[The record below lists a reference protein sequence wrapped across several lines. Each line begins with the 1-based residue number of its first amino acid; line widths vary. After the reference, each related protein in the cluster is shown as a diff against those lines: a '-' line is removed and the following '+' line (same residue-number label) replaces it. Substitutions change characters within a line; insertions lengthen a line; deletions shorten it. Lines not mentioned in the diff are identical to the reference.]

1 MLSRSDVRVLLNE
14 QATALASKLPQVLA
28 RQQRLPS
35 AMLCSDFMHPD
46 IVRARQLGDCPV
58 VMMSALKGSRVA
70 ELMDAV
76 LAAHDVWRARVSTAD
91 LLRFVPNLAHS
102 AGRASVRC

>member
-1 MLSRSDVRVLLNE
+1 MRVLLKE

-28 RQQRLPS
+28 RQERLPS
-35 AMLCSDFMHPD
+35 ALLYSYFLHTDRVC
-46 IVRARQLGDCPV
+46 ARQLGDCPV

-76 LAAHDVWRARVSTAD
+76 LAGHDVWRARVSTAD
-91 LLRFVPNLAHS
+91 LLRFVPNMAHS